1 MQKLID
7 FLRRDSGLTGIGGL
21 IIISALI
28 LIIGISISVFAFG
41 TKAIRTYADIEEILA
56 IQPAAGLILCESQS
70 GVNSSD
76 NCR

>member
-1 MQKLID
+1 MID
-7 FLRRDSGLTGIGGL
+7 FLRRDSGLTGLGGL

-28 LIIGISISVFAFG
+28 LIIGISISVLAFG
-41 TKAIRTYADIEEILA
+41 PKAIRTYAEIEEILA